1 MLCTRNLNVFP
12 TNYKKTITKWVP
24 IGLTRMKSS
33 VEPKTKT
40 YSHTILFPKTDFP
53 ARSNSARKDEIQKVA
68 KFSDLYN
75 WQREHLKGP
84 EFVLHD
90 GPPYANGDLHMGHAI
105 NKIIKDINNRHH
117 VLLGDRV
124 HYVPGWDC
132 HGLPI
137 ELKALQQTKKTKTTP
152 TGKGQKLAAA
162 AETQEVA
169 APSSAVE
176 IRRVARKFALETIE
190 RQKAQFE
197 SWGVMADWDK
207 RCYRTLDNSYVKSQL
222 ELFYEMYEK
231 GLIFRALKPVYWSP
245 SSKTAL
251 AEAELEYDPQFKSTE
266 VYVSFPLDTVPDK
279 LRDVANNEV
288 ISAVVWTTT
297 PWTLVANRAICFSG
311 QLSYSVVRM
320 EGRSGLFLLATELL
334 DQLEKT
340 LEGSLQK
347 VAEVA
352 GRCRAGGRA
361 LPAPAAAA
369 LVPAPRRRPRV
380 GRAGHRARAHRPRA
394 RARRLPGGAGAQH
407 TCRTYCVLY
416 TTHVILYRWHSSL
429 TCRPRGAPGSCTP
442 PPRTG
447 PTTSWWGWSTT
458 YLSYVLRVIY
468 HARDTLPLALLAHVS
483 AARGTGLVHT
493 APAHGPDDFLVGL
506 EHNIPVE
513 CNVDE
518 SGRYCNLDALNG
530 LDVLGRGQEAVIA
543 LLGDQVLRRG
553 VHTHSYPL
561 DWRTKEPV
569 ILRASHQWFI
579 NTEALKEKALEA
591 LEKVQILPS
600 STAPQSRQGFK
611 ARIESRPYWC
621 VSRQRAWGVPIP
633 CLYHRDTP
641 ILDKRIIER
650 LCHLLE
656 ERGPD
661 AWWTADVSELLP
673 GDLAQELQF
682 KAEDVTK
689 GEDIM
694 DIWLDSGSS
703 WRGLPHQAAL
713 YSEGVDQL
721 TGWFQSSLLTS
732 AAATGRAPYKCIF
745 VHGFVVDADKRKMS
759 KSLGNVIAPEQIISG
774 GGKQPAYGVDTLRWW
789 VASHG
794 TQHTQIVVSKKLL
807 EDCAAEVGRIR
818 AILRYLLGVIDLR
831 PPTNPPRLNYLDRYM
846 LAETYKFL
854 NDLRE
859 HMKELRYNSA
869 VQNILYF
876 ISNKVSALYCHC
888 VKDRL
893 YCAPKD
899 SPARIGAQLVAHTI
913 LVSLCKAIGPILP
926 HLIEEVWRYHP
937 LYEKPFFF
945 TQNIPV
951 LENQSVD
958 TTIMDLVLEL
968 KKDITAL
975 TKNENLKKFSVDVKV
990 NPSFY
995 PILNDLNSVEAT
1007 QESVLSEILEVSL
1020 VSVSPASVSR
1030 WELRVDASAQAQC
1043 LRCRRYNA
1051 EENSDKCVRCQ
1062 LAMDSM

>member
-352 GRCRAGGRA
+352 GVE
-361 LPAPAAAA
+361 L
-369 LVPAPRRRPRV
+369 
-380 GRAGHRARAHRPRA
+380 
-394 RARRLPGGAGAQH
+394 AGARYQH
-407 TCRTYCVLY
+407 RL
-416 TTHVILYRWHSSL
+416 
-429 TCRPRGAPGSCTP
+429 
-442 PPRTG
+442 
-447 PTTSWWGWSTT
+447 
-458 YLSYVLRVIY
+458 LR
-468 HARDTLPLALLAHVS
+468 RSFPLLAAGHVS